1 MVIKKHNSPL
11 KLGYP
16 IHIVDDL
23 YSFSTIE
30 GNKIAA
36 TFTKVSFEL
45 SDIIGY
51 FKEEIEIFE
60 YSFERTKFVSSKFD
74 KRISLTILNIAV
86 DFLSRNKIAFFTA
99 DSPTRKDKELFKLY
113 DIWYRNYLTQYINK
127 LNKVVVIGTN
137 EIYFSC
143 IMRKDFVLTHEELDK
158 IFEQVLLELYPN
170 SYIRK
175 YEDSI

>member
-1 MVIKKHNSPL
+1 
-11 KLGYP
+11 
-16 IHIVDDL
+16 
-23 YSFSTIE
+23 
-30 GNKIAA
+30 
-36 TFTKVSFEL
+36 
-45 SDIIGY
+45 
-51 FKEEIEIFE
+51 
-60 YSFERTKFVSSKFD
+60 
-74 KRISLTILNIAV
+74 IAV